1 MKPRLVDAAG
11 LALGYKPEKPRIKR
25 LNGGAERDRTR
36 CESIPTVDLSIRPL
50 SPSNHKVEELQYSS
64 CFQLE
69 PASNRFKIPFP

>member
-1 MKPRLVDAAG
+1 MV
-11 LALGYKPEKPRIKR
+11 E
-25 LNGGAERDRTR
+25 LNGIELG
-36 CESIPTVDLSIRPL
+36 LSIRPL